1 MDTIRTLTL
10 DELNAGALEE
20 FVYQRVSDEMI
31 SFLAE
36 AAAEVIQ
43 CDDAAPPTTS
53 RSSARAAKGDT
64 PLPSIQ
70 TFIEKLVDSSN
81 VQVATLMS
89 SLVYLRRLKSCLQ
102 PMAKG
107 LRCTTHRIFLATLI
121 LTAKYLNDSSPK
133 NKHWAS
139 YSVISDEIY
148 NFGFSR
154 TEVNLMERQL
164 LQLLEWNLRITDT
177 QLYEELEYFLAPLR
191 PRVQR
196 RYERRVRAQREQEQ
210 EMLQRLAMQRER
222 EEEARMWMPLAQP
235 QPAVVA
241 VSARDQ
247 SVERH
252 AYPTP
257 ASSRGTSRSR
267 SRQAVAYTPSSSS
280 SHSRGSSRDVSP
292 PGLLY
297 SSGSSYAGS
306 NTSRATT
313 PLSEADITSAQYQP
327 YVYDDAATTASGTVV
342 CQSPSDMAVDAY
354 GRPSVPAKDPMYVP
368 GGRSMKHQQQQ
379 QQYMMAAASR
389 PMLPYEISAE
399 ELRSL
404 EASGRNAPAGK
415 GVRGVFGRVFGTAR

>member
-1 MDTIRTLTL
+1 MDTIRQLSL
-10 DELNAGALEE
+10 DELNAGALEL
-20 FVYQRVSDEMI
+20 FVYQRVDDDMI

-139 YSVISDEIY
+139 YSVISDEVY

-164 LQLLEWNLRITDT
+164 LQLLEWNLRITDK

-196 RYERRVRAQREQEQ
+196 RYERRVRAQMEQEQ
-210 EMLQRLAMQRER
+210 EMLQRLALQRER

-267 SRQAVAYTPSSSS
+267 SRQAVAYNNTPSTSS

-327 YVYDDAATTASGTVV
+327 YVYDDAAASGTVV
-342 CQSPSDMAVDAY
+342 CHSPTDMAVDAY
-354 GRPSVPAKDPMYVP
+354 GRPVVPAKDPMYVP
-368 GGRSMKHQQQQ
+368 GGRGMKQQQQ
-379 QQYMMAAASR
+379 QQYMMAAAASR
-389 PMLPYEISAE
+389 QMLPYEISAE

-404 EASGRNAPAGK
+404 EASGRGAPAGK